1 MRCSDP
7 VEGEVDV
14 ARRRKKKRQFF
25 DDDDSS
31 EEHDSSGAVRFTSET
46 LERIEEWSE
55 EAARAHDLSLWDV
68 EKVTRKRWIIRVY
81 VERPGDID
89 AKESVDV
96 DVLAEVS
103 RYLEAYLDAAD
114 DVRSDYVL
122 EVSTPGVERK
132 LRKPEHLKA
141 AVGHRVQLVVRQ
153 QVEGKNKIVGELQAF
168 EDDTLT
174 VDLEEGDGTP
184 VDIDWADVKEAQLK
198 YDFEF

>member
-1 MRCSDP
+1 M
-7 VEGEVDV
+7 

-25 DDDDSS
+25 DDAEGSS
-31 EEHDSSGAVRFTSET
+31 EERDSSSAVRFTSET
-46 LERIEEWSE
+46 LERIEQWSE
-55 EAARAHDLSLWDV
+55 EAARAHGLSLWDV

-81 VERPGDID
+81 VERPGDMD
-89 AKESVDV
+89 AKQSVNV

-132 LRKPEHLKA
+132 LRKPEHVQA
-141 AVGHRVQLVVRQ
+141 AVGHRIQLVVRQ
-153 QVEGKNKIVGELQAF
+153 QVAGKNKIVGELQAF
-168 EDDTLT
+168 GDDTLT
-174 VDLEEGDGTP
+174 VDLEEDDGAP